1 MILKF
6 KEGIILFLYIYRL
19 VHSSTPRRS
28 SGVNIPGITD
38 VTTFTL
44 RLGTRQGV
52 VSRVMRV
59 ETHRDLAFWAR
70 HLVQG
75 AHNAAVTMKEAH
87 FCMYIMHFN
96 IYKTL

>member
-1 MILKF
+1 MLLLSFKHYQNMIQIF
-6 KEGIILFLYIYRL
+6 CFVNRL

-38 VTTFTL
+38 VTTFTI

-52 VSRVMRV
+52 ESRVMRV

-75 AHNAAVTMKEAH
+75 AHNASMAMKEAH
-87 FCMYIMHFN
+87 FCKYILF
-96 IYKTL
+96 

>member
-1 MILKF
+1 ML
-6 KEGIILFLYIYRL
+6 LFHFDRL

-38 VTTFTL
+38 VTTFTV

-52 VSRVMRV
+52 ESRVMRV

-75 AHNAAVTMKEAH
+75 AHNASVAMKEAH
-87 FCMYIMHFN
+87 FCKYIDFDV
-96 IYKTL
+96 I

>member
-1 MILKF
+1 MKHVLSF
-6 KEGIILFLYIYRL
+6 VSVPFNRL

-38 VTTFTL
+38 VTTFTI

-52 VSRVMRV
+52 ESRVMRV

-75 AHNAAVTMKEAH
+75 AHNASVAMKEAH
-87 FCMYIMHFN
+87 FCMYIDFEV
-96 IYKTL
+96 I